1 MSNVNKKCKLNYY
14 YYSKR
19 SVCVGDDQQ
28 PNYRKQPNNNNIIIW
43 PAPVRIIDCVCRR
56 VASHNSPLH
65 ALFIR
70 SHQTYN
76 KRMRKK
82 MKKNSVCFLSKSHT
96 HNNSAE
102 EEKRKNMSK
111 GHITRTSSRE
121 VVGQL
126 K

>member
-76 KRMRKK
+76 KRID
-82 MKKNSVCFLSKSHT
+82 KKN
-96 HNNSAE
+96 E
-102 EEKRKNMSK
+102 EEFCVFSVKVA
-111 GHITRTSSRE
+111 HTQQFSRRRE
-121 VVGQL
+121 A
-126 K
+126 KKYE